1 MTALGA
7 AATSVPKND
16 AVFTLHHIH
25 HYITTSLCCE
35 TDYKQ
40 CGEVVNCSNYCLH
53 HRISAMKYV
62 FRTDERPGRLSQL
75 HLVNMTKFA
84 VAAKYHDERCADA
97 APHRGP
103 PPCGDRPRTRGTP
116 APHFN
121 WNTFLAGES

>member
-1 MTALGA
+1 MML
-7 AATSVPKND
+7 
-16 AVFTLHHIH
+16 FLL
-25 HYITTSLCCE
+25 YITSITILLQVSMQSSTSLVAV
-35 TDYKQ
+35 KQ
-40 CGEVVNCSNYCLH
+40 TTNSGEVVNCSNYCLH